1 MLTKLPPVHA
11 QSQQSQ
17 RSRSR
22 NDDGKNTML
31 VSNYYS
37 VLMGPKDDKARDIVQ
52 GNCNI
57 WKPNVKV
64 VKSERGRHAELVD
77 NGKL

>member
-1 MLTKLPPVHA
+1 
-11 QSQQSQ
+11 
-17 RSRSR
+17 
-22 NDDGKNTML
+22 ML